1 MSSEQQI
8 AEQELANVVV
18 FTHAPDGQDE
28 KREPRYKLLDSA
40 AIKALPPL
48 EWLIKGVMP
57 AKGIAAIFG
66 PSASGKSF
74 LALDMAV
81 AIAEGAT
88 WFGYRVDRAP
98 VVYLPLEGQAG
109 FGQRVRAWEVAN
121 RRSLPEGLH
130 MVLQPFR
137 LTEAADVQDLAEVV
151 PPGAVIF
158 VDTLNRAAPTADEN
172 SSKDMGGIIEGTKR
186 LESLTGGVVI
196 LVHHTGKNTQ
206 QKMRG
211 HSSLVSA
218 MDATVEVERNGDS
231 RTWRAD
237 KEKDAADGQGHAF
250 KLRVVEL
257 GEDDDGDPITSCVV
271 AEDDSAAEIRRVRL
285 PQGSNQKIAAAAL
298 KPLFEKGSTGKVKE
312 AHHRPCIQL
321 EDGINAVAER
331 LTCESARRNT
341 VARATVNAMVAN
353 GLLGCNEGWLWFAG

>member
-1 MSSEQQI
+1 MSAEQEL
-8 AEQELANVVV
+8 AEQELANVEV
-18 FTHAPDGQDE
+18 FKPADDSQDD

-48 EWLIKGVMP
+48 EWLIKGIVP
-57 AKGIAAIFG
+57 ARGIAAIFG

-81 AIAEGAT
+81 AIAEGAS
-88 WFGYRVDRAP
+88 WFGYRVGQAP
-98 VVYLPLEGQAG
+98 VVYVCLEGEAG
-109 FGQRVRAWEVAN
+109 FGQRVKAWEVAN

-137 LTEAADVQDLAEVV
+137 ITFADDVGELAKVV
-151 PPGAVIF
+151 PKGAVVF

-172 SSKDMGGIIEGTKR
+172 ASKDMGQIIEGAK
-186 LESLTGGVVI
+186 SLQSLIGGMVVA
-196 LVHHTGKNTQ
+196 VHHSGKNAQ

-218 MDATVEVERNGDS
+218 MDATIEVERNGDS
-231 RTWRAD
+231 RLWRAD
-237 KEKDAADGQGHAF
+237 KEKDAADGHGHAF

-271 AEDDSAAEIRRVRL
+271 AEDESAAEIRKVKL

-298 KPLFEKGSTGKVKE
+298 KPLFEKGSTGKPG
-312 AHHRPCIQL
+312 APLHRPCIQL

-331 LTCESARRNT
+331 LTCETARRNT